1 MSKSIDGEFQ
11 KIPKPTDPSNNSGWR
26 WGANCVYQEKSDMY
40 LLTSMS
46 QRVDDKNVGS
56 TRTLYIFKMN
66 ESWTGFDATAP
77 VVASWSWVNREG
89 IFLFK
94 RGKKYFL
101 TASRTAGWKDSK
113 TWFRSAKSLQG
124 LSQVD
129 DVEVLFYPDNTSD
142 IKSMG
147 SQQRQFVKVAHGQW
161 LYMGS
166 RHPDEDPVEYDSR
179 YGRSIL
185 APVRFVN
192 GVPNVYWKNQFDIDT
207 YGFKSGDYDKHFHGG
222 YGHMVHDG
230 CFKLKEKRFCIR
242 TAGCEW
248 RSWSGK
254 CREIKFG

>member
-1 MSKSIDGEFQ
+1 
-11 KIPKPTDPSNNSGWR
+11 
-26 WGANCVYQEKSDMY
+26 MY

-46 QRVDDKNVGS
+46 QKVGDKIDGS

-89 IFLFK
+89 ICLSK

-101 TASRTAGWKDSK
+101 TASQTERWKDSE
-113 TWFRSAKSLQG
+113 TWFRSAKSLKE

-129 DVEVLFYPDNTSD
+129 DVEVLFHPDNTMK

-147 SQQRQFVKVAHGQW
+147 SQHRQIFKVAYGKW
-161 LYMGS
+161 LYLGS

-179 YGRSIL
+179 YGRSVL
-185 APVRFVN
+185 APVRFIN

-207 YGFKSGDYDKHFHGG
+207 YDFKSGDYDKHFHGG
-222 YGHMVHDG
+222 YGHMIPPNDG
-230 CFKLKEKRFCIR
+230 CSQLKKKKICKT
-242 TAGCEW
+242 TAGCKW
-248 RSWSGK
+248 RK
-254 CREIKFG
+254 ETRDCQEITFGWFIPSFKMRSVPITS